1 MYQLLRLDLLQA
13 LLSFNPLT
21 SVSQH
26 HRDAI
31 PSPQVSIKKSNSLP
45 SNIYI
50 YIYIYKIYIPLGEF

>member
-50 YIYIYKIYIPLGEF
+50 HIYI